1 MRSATPFAFALAAL
15 LACGVSVARD
25 FSKDA
30 AEAREQDLPAVSIYV
45 DANWGNRTNG
55 AASALTEAHTAFGR
69 AGYELV
75 DVEAYSEN
83 GDLQGFFV
91 SYRRR
96 HDATPAAVRS

>member
-1 MRSATPFAFALAAL
+1 MRSAFPIALALAAL
-15 LACGVSVARD
+15 LACGASVARD

-30 AEAREQDLPAVSIYV
+30 AEAREQGLPAVSIYV

-55 AASALTEAHTAFGR
+55 AANALTNAHAAFGR

-91 SYRRR
+91 SYRLRR
-96 HDATPAAVRS
+96 DAMPAAVRP

>member
-1 MRSATPFAFALAAL
+1 MRSALPLTIGLAAL
-15 LACGVSVARD
+15 LACGACLARD
-25 FSKDA
+25 FSKEAADA
-30 AEAREQDLPAVSIYV
+30 RQQNLPAVSIYV

-55 AASALTEAHTAFGR
+55 AAKALTNAHVAFGH

-75 DVEAYSEN
+75 DVETYSEN

-96 HDATPAAVRS
+96 HDATPAAARP